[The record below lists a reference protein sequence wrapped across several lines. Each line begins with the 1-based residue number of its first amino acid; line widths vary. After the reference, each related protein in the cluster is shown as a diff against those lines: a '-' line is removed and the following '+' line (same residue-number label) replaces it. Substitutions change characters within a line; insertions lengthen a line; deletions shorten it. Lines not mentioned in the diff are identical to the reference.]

1 MGIRAFG
8 FSSGLAVNVGNDDPG
23 PHRMMAW
30 KPGAGIERACGIA
43 SCLEVTWV
51 RLGPVLYL
59 SLGP

>member
-30 KPGAGIERACGIA
+30 KPGAGIERACGIT